1 MRRVEFSGLVLVIA
15 GMLILIGYSLWVF
28 LTVENV
34 PLIVRIGIVGILL
47 GIAVILTVLVIERL
61 RELRGERGLFD

>member
-15 GMLILIGYSLWVF
+15 GMLILIGYSLWAF

-34 PLIVRIGIVGILL
+34 PLLVRIGIVGILL

-61 RELRGERGLFD
+61 RELRGKKGLFD

>member
-28 LTVENV
+28 LTIENV
-34 PLIVRIGIVGILL
+34 PLVVRIGIVGILL

-61 RELRGERGLFD
+61 RELRGERSLFA

>member
-15 GMLILIGYSLWVF
+15 GMLILIGYSLWIF
-28 LTVENV
+28 LTIENV

-47 GIAVILTVLVIERL
+47 GIAVILTVLIIERL